1 MNNIR
6 TIVIDPGHGGSNEGT
21 TQNGFLEKDMTLI
34 TAKALYDELTKY
46 DELTVYM
53 TRTKD
58 KDMDLASRAEY
69 AASVNADML
78 ISVHYNA
85 TLDGDKYG
93 SEIWVPLDAPNHM
106 TGYRFGE
113 VFLQKMQDLGMFVR
127 GIKTRESEDKPG
139 LNYYGIIRAGEEHG
153 IPTVILEHCHVDMVT
168 DAAMCDS
175 TEELQAF
182 GKADA
187 QAVLEFVGLEPMARE
202 YDSFSYNDNTF
213 MTHTAYDL
221 SAPEMCEVS
230 LKEAFYDEGK
240 IEMYVSA
247 MDSDS
252 PLLYFDYSLDGGFT
266 YGELRPWPQTD
277 PIANEYADSF
287 TLTIPVEGAAA
298 PKVCVRAY
306 NMYDVK
312 AESNV
317 FTEFEG
323 TFKGES
329 SIEEAFVEDPMAEE
343 EVVPEETPAPTKA
356 PEQMI
361 GGKDGVVS
369 ISLAD
374 TPAPELSPQ
383 MQGFLILSIGV
394 AVCIILASFFAL
406 LRTRLHKKGKNKR
419 K

>member
-6 TIVIDPGHGGSNEGT
+6 TIVIDPGHGGANEGT
-21 TQNGFLEKDMTLI
+21 TQNGFLEKEMTLV
-34 TAKALYDELTKY
+34 TAQAIYDELSKY

-113 VFLQKMQDLGMFVR
+113 VFLQKMEDMGLLIR
-127 GIKTRESEDKPG
+127 GIKTRESDEKPG
-139 LNYYGIIRAGEEHG
+139 LNYYGIIRAGEEQG
-153 IPTVILEHCHVDMVT
+153 IPTVILEHCHVDMES

-182 GKADA
+182 GRADA
-187 QAVLEFVGLEPMARE
+187 QAILEFVGLEPMTKE
-202 YDSFSYNDNTF
+202 YESFSYNDNAF
-213 MTHTAYDL
+213 MEHTRYDKT
-221 SAPEMCEVS
+221 APEMCEVS

-252 PLLYFDYSLDGGFT
+252 PLIYFDYSLDGGLT
-266 YGELRPWPQTD
+266 YGELQPWPKTD
-277 PIANEYADSF
+277 PVANEYVDSF
-287 TLTIPVEGAAA
+287 TLTLPVEPGTT

-306 NMYDVK
+306 NMFDVK

-317 FTEFEG
+317 FTDFEG

-329 SIEEAFVEDPMAEE
+329 VVEETIVLESITEET
-343 EVVPEETPAPTKA
+343 VPEETPAPTKE

-361 GGKDGVVS
+361 GGKDGIVTLT
-369 ISLAD
+369 LAD
-374 TPAPELSPQ
+374 SPSPELSPQ
-383 MQGFLILSIGV
+383 MQGFLILSIGA
-394 AVCIILASFFAL
+394 AVCIVIASVFAL
-406 LRTRLHKKGKNKR
+406 LRTRLHRKGKNKR